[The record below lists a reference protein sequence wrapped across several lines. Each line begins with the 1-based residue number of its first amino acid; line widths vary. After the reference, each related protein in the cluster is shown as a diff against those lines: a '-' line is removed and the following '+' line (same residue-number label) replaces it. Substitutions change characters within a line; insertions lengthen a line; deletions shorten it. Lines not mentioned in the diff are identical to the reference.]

1 MGNQLFIY
9 AAARRLALKN
19 SVPLKLDIISGFA
32 RDPQRKKYKLSH
44 FNIKADIALKHDS
57 YKSFFG
63 RGQRYLTRKFYKI
76 FPFEKRRYIKEEI
89 RPFDERLLH
98 LKVNGK
104 VYLDGYWQSE
114 EYFRDIESVI
124 REDFKFVTKHTP
136 ENQELAEV
144 ISSCNAVSLHT
155 RLIEYYPN
163 MEVVD
168 PDDSR
173 STRLAIDYYRRA
185 INRIVDKVPN
195 PHFFCFSDS
204 HDWFKENL
212 RNLGM
217 DHPVTFV
224 THNKAD
230 EDYED
235 LWLMSLCKHHII
247 ANSTF
252 SWWGAWLSEN
262 PAKIVCMP
270 KPAGIYDPPEL
281 S

>member
-1 MGNQLFIY
+1 MIARLFGGLGNQLFIY

-44 FNIKADIALKHDS
+44 FNIKADIALKHDFS
-57 YKSFFG
+57 ESFFG

-144 ISSCNAVSLHT
+144 I
-155 RLIEYYPN
+155 
-163 MEVVD
+163 
-168 PDDSR
+168 
-173 STRLAIDYYRRA
+173 
-185 INRIVDKVPN
+185 
-195 PHFFCFSDS
+195 
-204 HDWFKENL
+204 
-212 RNLGM
+212 
-217 DHPVTFV
+217 
-224 THNKAD
+224 
-230 EDYED
+230 
-235 LWLMSLCKHHII
+235 
-247 ANSTF
+247 
-252 SWWGAWLSEN
+252 
-262 PAKIVCMP
+262 
-270 KPAGIYDPPEL
+270 
-281 S
+281 